1 MRSYSR
7 FAGVVLVF
15 FTSSSTLV
23 GVEASPEDPAY
34 LFALAQVQRFEGSY
48 NQSLSAFQQAVELDP
63 SEPFLRLEYAEFL
76 FQLGRL
82 NEAEEHAETARLA
95 APRNREALRLL
106 GRINLRLAERSPS
119 AMERAQGAFEE
130 LRRLD
135 PQDIDV
141 RVTLGRLYLTLS
153 QSAAAAAV
161 LREAREL
168 RPGDRLIVSLLIEAL
183 GNLSDAP
190 GVMEELNSI
199 VEEDPGFLQPR
210 LVLSQALSRNG
221 EESAVVELLED
232 APEEVRANVDYLRQ
246 LAFAY
251 YRSGAFRE
259 SLTTAEEWLERR
271 PGDTMGRYLRS
282 LVLAALGRD
291 EESEQVL
298 AGLLEENPDSLEFAL
313 ALAEIIE
320 RRGRRHEAAQLLL
333 QLTERLE
340 MDQRIDDRR
349 RALASLVDLHA
360 RAGDWDEILKLSE
373 RLSEERWPADDSLRL
388 LGSRA
393 LEELGRSEEA
403 LEKLEKLAKV
413 PGLENQVSARQ
424 ATILFGLGRT
434 KEAERILNRLS
445 SSEDLRVLM
454 LAAEVLHEVELF
466 DRAVPVLQKAVRM
479 EPENL
484 DVMFWLGASF
494 ERSGRLAEAESEFRR
509 LLDIDGDFAPALNYL
524 GYMWT
529 EKGENLEEALEL
541 VLRAVALEPNNGA
554 YVDSL
559 GWVYYQSGRYE
570 EARAHLERAASL
582 VGNDAVV
589 YEHLGDA
596 YVAVGDPDQ
605 AEVAYR
611 KALEL
616 ESENRSEVRRKLTD
630 LRNQ

>member
-1 MRSYSR
+1 MLIIGSTEEDVKRRAHSGIVSCMRSYSR

-349 RALASLVDLHA
+349 RALASLV
-360 RAGDWDEILKLSE
+360 GLSVT
-373 RLSEERWPADDSLRL
+373 
-388 LGSRA
+388 GSI
-393 LEELGRSEEA
+393 
-403 LEKLEKLAKV
+403 
-413 PGLENQVSARQ
+413 P
-424 ATILFGLGRT
+424 
-434 KEAERILNRLS
+434 S
-445 SSEDLRVLM
+445 SSV
-454 LAAEVLHEVELF
+454 
-466 DRAVPVLQKAVRM
+466 Q
-479 EPENL
+479 
-484 DVMFWLGASF
+484 SF
-494 ERSGRLAEAESEFRR
+494 IG
-509 LLDIDGDFAPALNYL
+509 
-524 GYMWT
+524 
-529 EKGENLEEALEL
+529 
-541 VLRAVALEPNNGA
+541 
-554 YVDSL
+554 
-559 GWVYYQSGRYE
+559 
-570 EARAHLERAASL
+570 
-582 VGNDAVV
+582 
-589 YEHLGDA
+589 
-596 YVAVGDPDQ
+596 
-605 AEVAYR
+605 
-611 KALEL
+611 
-616 ESENRSEVRRKLTD
+616 
-630 LRNQ
+630 